1 MWFWPLMQCWSS
13 GWCCTYPLILRPR
26 WIQCKF
32 PPADWNFQLPHWFRT
47 ECCWRLGRPNASMC
61 LLGEMQSSS
70 CCIVTLWLEKWRPF
84 GQSSPDVFDWICMYA
99 YADFSGGFF
108 PSGHTWI
115 ALLDSHLQIAHASFY
130 LFILELQQAAA
141 CHIAPRVALN
151 RGSSL
156 LSIFL

>member
-1 MWFWPLMQCWSS
+1 MLEQWLVLYVSADTSS
-13 GWCCTYPLILRPR
+13 SLTPV
-26 WIQCKF
+26 
-32 PPADWNFQLPHWFRT
+32 T

>member
-1 MWFWPLMQCWSS
+1 MLYVSADTSS
-13 GWCCTYPLILRPR
+13 SLNPVV
-26 WIQCKF
+26 
-32 PPADWNFQLPHWFRT
+32 APHWFRT

-99 YADFSGGFF
+99 YADFTGGFF
-108 PSGHTWI
+108 SPSGHTWI
-115 ALLDSHLQIAHASFY
+115 ALLDSHLQIAHASF
-130 LFILELQQAAA
+130 FILELQQAAA
-141 CHIAPRVALN
+141 CHIAPRVEPRRPSLYHHHQMQN
-151 RGSSL
+151 LGSSL